1 MLQNGPRAE
10 SPAAGGY
17 ESSGAKHQAV
27 GQGFVRFW
35 KKMAILMPFGSR
47 VGKITCFFL
56 NYNNNYS
63 PKFSIAITI
72 IQEQVILIQLQFYL
86 LLHRK
91 DSQNIATIAL
101 HTKPR
106 VLLISTG

>member
-1 MLQNGPRAE
+1 MLQNGPGAE

-17 ESSGAKHQAV
+17 GSSGAKHPAV

-47 VGKITCFFL
+47 VGKITCFFF
-56 NYNNNYS
+56 NYNYS

-72 IQEQVILIQLQFYL
+72 IQEQVIVIQLQFYL
-86 LLHRK
+86 LL
-91 DSQNIATIAL
+91 
-101 HTKPR
+101 P
-106 VLLISTG
+106 